1 MGQLYHSYV
10 KLPGVQSIDHGL
22 SLSFYKNLGKPGKYG
37 SKVPPLQS
45 CMITKTKHIRSIHHR
60 YSHHDIYIYMDSMDM
75 EIWNDMDQ
83 NLVPQLLNGGSS
95 LKRLKSFKSVVFQV
109 FNGLTQAIDSI
120 DHPRFRRATIFQL
133 GDVVESSHV
142 YVNYIYTILYT
153 YIYMAIMIPNVH
165 THTYIYTQYPL
176 AI

>member
-1 MGQLYHSYV
+1 MSNYRGYNQLIMDY
-10 KLPGVQSIDHGL
+10 LCL
-22 SLSFYKNLGKPGKYG
+22 STRILESQENMEVRF
-37 SKVPPLQS
+37 PPCNHAWSQRRNIS
-45 CMITKTKHIRSIHHR
+45 DPFTIGIATM
-60 YSHHDIYIYMDSMDM
+60 IYIYMDSMDM

-153 YIYMAIMIPNVH
+153 YIY
-165 THTYIYTQYPL
+165 IYGHNDP
-176 AI
+176 

>member
-1 MGQLYHSYV
+1 
-10 KLPGVQSIDHGL
+10 
-22 SLSFYKNLGKPGKYG
+22 
-37 SKVPPLQS
+37 
-45 CMITKTKHIRSIHHR
+45 
-60 YSHHDIYIYMDSMDM
+60 
-75 EIWNDMDQ
+75 
-83 NLVPQLLNGGSS
+83 
-95 LKRLKSFKSVVFQV
+95 VVFQV

-165 THTYIYTQYPL
+165 THIYIYTIPSGNL
-176 AI
+176 T

>member
-1 MGQLYHSYV
+1 
-10 KLPGVQSIDHGL
+10 
-22 SLSFYKNLGKPGKYG
+22 
-37 SKVPPLQS
+37 
-45 CMITKTKHIRSIHHR
+45 
-60 YSHHDIYIYMDSMDM
+60 MDSMDM

-153 YIYMAIMIPNVH
+153 YIYIWP
-165 THTYIYTQYPL
+165 
-176 AI
+176 

>member
-1 MGQLYHSYV
+1 
-10 KLPGVQSIDHGL
+10 
-22 SLSFYKNLGKPGKYG
+22 
-37 SKVPPLQS
+37 
-45 CMITKTKHIRSIHHR
+45 
-60 YSHHDIYIYMDSMDM
+60 
-75 EIWNDMDQ
+75 
-83 NLVPQLLNGGSS
+83 
-95 LKRLKSFKSVVFQV
+95 VVFQV

-153 YIYMAIMIPNVH
+153 YIYIYMAIMIPNVH
-165 THTYIYTQYPL
+165 THIYIYTQYPL